1 MVIMSYT
8 IKMMSILKNIDQ
20 KIEEYLNG
28 EVKNPILKKIIEEEI
43 IFSKNLGNIFY
54 KFFQT
59 IVETANYQDNL
70 NNLSKLLNNLIV
82 RSNHFDSALK
92 KDQIKKYICDSFMSL
107 SKDEHMFLIITINND
122 NKNIFELM
130 SDDESIINIIKYISE
145 SYVNLNNSDYLIK
158 CIEVCNIINKN
169 ISNLI
174 VEDYIMIN
182 DANLITNDNLLVFFI
197 KYIFNN
203 CNRKIYKKLHTI
215 IVNKLIIIIH
225 KLDKLPLTNMEFAY
239 EIYKLGKIITDT
251 NILIYN
257 NSITNNTLE
266 LSNEQLEYINKAI
279 HTCIIN
285 KNCQQ
290 AQNILAIIYY
300 LTNKNLIKFIDY
312 YNKFLLH
319 RIKNINILVDEQ
331 VIWNINDNYDTIINS
346 PEFISYFEIINN
358 FKYSNIINN
367 ELSKI
372 KIKNSDINMNKL
384 NIMLVNTIENNA
396 YDNITHHKFIQEYIN
411 NLNKYI
417 DCKTKLQY
425 LEHDMDNSQ
434 IKLKTPLGSI
444 NCSLIFGSILLY
456 LNESD
461 MTIEEL
467 SEKIKINE
475 DSIRKRINSLIKL
488 NIVVENNNKYKYVEP
503 YGEVECKLLEIDD
516 VKEELVIE
524 KFTDIIMTIE
534 SQIMKHVKPCKMNK
548 LELERRIQEYIGSS
562 YVRSIF
568 YQCLDRLKEKY
579 YIEEKDAIIEYVV

>member
-8 IKMMSILKNIDQ
+8 IKMMCILKNIDQ

-54 KFFQT
+54 RFFQT

-82 RSNHFDSALK
+82 RSNHFEAALK
-92 KDQIKKYICDSFMSL
+92 KETIKKYICDSFMSL
-107 SKDEHMFLIITINND
+107 SKDEHMFLIISINND

-130 SDDESIINIIKYISE
+130 SDDESILNIIKYISE
-145 SYVNLNNSDYLIK
+145 SYININNSEYFMK
-158 CIEVCNIINKN
+158 CIDVCNIINKN

-174 VEDYIMIN
+174 VEDYVMIN
-182 DANLITNDNLLVFFI
+182 DINLIKNDTLLTYFI

-203 CNRKIYKKLHTI
+203 CHTKVHKKLNKI
-215 IVNKLIIIIH
+215 ISNKLVFT
-225 KLDKLPLTNMEFAY
+225 KENLDKLPLTNMEFAY

-257 NSITNNTLE
+257 NIITKNTLE

-285 KNCQQ
+285 NNSQQ

-319 RIKNINILVDEQ
+319 RIKNPNILVVEN
-331 VIWNINDNYDTIINS
+331 VLWNINDNYDIIINS
-346 PEFISYFEIINN
+346 PEFVSYFEIINN
-358 FKYSNIINN
+358 FKYSNIINQD
-367 ELSKI
+367 LSKI
-372 KIKNSDINMNKL
+372 KIKNSDINMNKS
-384 NIMLVNTIENNA
+384 NIMLVNTIENNI

-411 NLNKYI
+411 NLNIYI
-417 DCKTKLQY
+417 SCKTKLQY

-434 IKLKTPLGSI
+434 ITLKTPLGSI
-444 NCSLIFGSILLY
+444 KCSLIFGSILLY
-456 LNESD
+456 LNESEL
-461 MTIEEL
+461 TITEL

-503 YGEVECKLLEIDD
+503 YGEVKCKLLNDEN
-516 VKEELVIE
+516 EELVIE
-524 KFTDIIMTIE
+524 KFTDIMMTIE

-548 LELERRIQEYIGSS
+548 LELERRIQEYIGNS

-568 YQCLDRLKEKY
+568 YQCMDRLKAQY
-579 YIEEKDAIIEYVV
+579 YIEEKDSIIEYVV

>member
-1 MVIMSYT
+1 MSYT

-82 RSNHFDSALK
+82 RSNHFENALK
-92 KDQIKKYICDSFMSL
+92 KDQIKKYISDSFMSL
-107 SKDEHMFLIITINND
+107 SKDEHMFLIISINND

-130 SDDESIINIIKYISE
+130 SDDKSIINIIKYISE
-145 SYVNLNNSDYLIK
+145 SYVNLINSDYFIK

-182 DANLITNDNLLVFFI
+182 DNNLIKNDNLLVFFI

-203 CNRKIYKKLHTI
+203 CNGNIIKKLNNI
-215 IVNKLIIIIH
+215 IINKLIII
-225 KLDKLPLTNMEFAY
+225 KENLNNLQLTNMEFAY

-257 NSITNNTLE
+257 NNITNNTLE

-285 KNCQQ
+285 KNYQQ

-300 LTNKNLIKFIDY
+300 LTNKNIIKFIDY

-319 RIKNINILVDEQ
+319 RIKNPNILVDEQ
-331 VIWNINDNYDTIINS
+331 VLWNINDDYATIINS
-346 PEFISYFEIINN
+346 PEFVSYFEIINN

-384 NIMLVNTIENNA
+384 NIMLVNMIENNA

-444 NCSLIFGSILLY
+444 KCSLIFGSILLY

-467 SEKIKINE
+467 SGKIKINE

-503 YGEVECKLLEIDD
+503 YGEVECKLLDDD

-534 SQIMKHVKPCKMNK
+534 SQIMKHVKSCKMNK
-548 LELERRIQEYIGSS
+548 LELERRIQEYVGSS